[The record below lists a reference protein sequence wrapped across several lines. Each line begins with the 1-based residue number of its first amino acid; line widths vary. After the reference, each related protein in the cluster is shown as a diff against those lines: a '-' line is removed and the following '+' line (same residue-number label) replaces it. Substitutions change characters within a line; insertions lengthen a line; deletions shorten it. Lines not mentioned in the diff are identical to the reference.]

1 MRWSVA
7 LLAAV
12 AALVLAA
19 PAGAA
24 RLGGEKWPTSSIT
37 YHVGAPQ
44 YKDAIRTATRAWN
57 RSGVRIRFK
66 RVASKRRAAL
76 RIIYGHRG
84 GPSGRATL
92 GYRSRSTYVGSL
104 VNGRRYRGPVGCGGR
119 VRKGGK
125 RRKVRCLY
133 GAHVFLDHV
142 SAKKLAD
149 PYQRNYMVVAAT
161 HELGHVLGL
170 RHRKNTCAI
179 MSYERE
185 AACPKPPAR
194 WQLRCRPLERD
205 DVKGAILRYGG
216 KRKKLAPAFCNAYQ
230 PAQPPVGVT
239 SGIDQFG
246 RLVIRWSLGA
256 GAVRAFISVQAATCA
271 TAPQYTV
278 DREYIQVH
286 PPGRY
291 CVTLWGVDA
300 QGRPGPAT
308 TLTVDVPAAAARAA
322 AARRRG

>member
-7 LLAAV
+7 LLAAA
-12 AALVLAA
+12 AALLLAA
-19 PAGAA
+19 PADAA
-24 RLGGEKWPTSSIT
+24 RLGGKKWPTRTIT
-37 YHVGAPQ
+37 YHVATPQ
-44 YKDAIRTATRAWN
+44 YKAAIRTATRAWN
-57 RSGVRIRFK
+57 RSGARIRFK
-66 RVASKRRAAL
+66 QVASRRRALL
-76 RIIYGHRG
+76 RIVYGHGG
-84 GPSGRATL
+84 GPSGRASL
-92 GYRSRSTYVGSL
+92 GYVAPRDVSRQTIRGKRVRLRG
-104 VNGRRYRGPVGCGGR
+104 VRCGQRVRYRGELRR
-119 VRKGGK
+119 VR
-125 RRKVRCLY
+125 CQY
-133 GAHVFLDHV
+133 GAHVWLDRV
-142 SAKKLAD
+142 AAAKLAD

-170 RHRKNTCAI
+170 RHRKDTCAI

-185 AACPKPPAR
+185 EACPKPPVR

-216 KRKKLAPAFCNAYQ
+216 KRKRLAPAFCNAYQ

-239 SGIDQFG
+239 SGIDQYG

-256 GAVRAFISVQAATCA
+256 GAVRAFISVQANTCA
-271 TAPQYTV
+271 TAPQYSV
-278 DREYIQVH
+278 DREYIQAH

-308 TLTVDVPAAAARAA
+308 TLTVDVPAAARAA

>member
-7 LLAAV
+7 LLAAT
-12 AALVLAA
+12 AALLLAT
-19 PAGAA
+19 PADAA
-24 RLGGEKWPTSSIT
+24 RLGGKKWPTRTIT
-37 YHVGAPQ
+37 YHVATPQ
-44 YKDAIRTATRAWN
+44 YKEAIRTATRAWN

-66 RVASKRRAAL
+66 KVASRRRALL
-76 RIIYGHRG
+76 RIVHGHGG
-84 GPSGRATL
+84 GPSGRASL
-92 GYRSRSTYVGSL
+92 GYVAPRDVSRQTI
-104 VNGRRYRGPVGCGGR
+104 RGKR
-119 VRKGGK
+119 VRLRGVRCGQRVRYGGK
-125 RRKVRCLY
+125 LRRVRCQY
-133 GAHVFLDHV
+133 GARVWLDRV
-142 SAKKLAD
+142 SAARLAD
-149 PYQRNYMVVAAT
+149 PFQRNYMIVAAT

-185 AACPKPPAR
+185 EACPKPPAR

-239 SGIDQFG
+239 SGIDQYG

-256 GAVRAFISVQAATCA
+256 GAVRAFISVQASTCA
-271 TAPQYTV
+271 TAPQYSV

-308 TLTVDVPAAAARAA
+308 TLTVDVPAAARAA